1 VAKIFQEISSYF
13 FILLKMPEIRMP
25 KTNKAKGKELYDMV
39 QEYSEYSTVAGILYI
54 FMPQQTTAGKMFWVL
69 VVVSMLALSTYW
81 SVVLYFQWEGQTVI
95 TTVLTAA
102 LPVNQIKFPAVTIC
116 SQGFNYNTFMAS
128 LFLLYNDYAEYEIEP
143 GTAPIDSASAYTS
156 IYINTPVIFF
166 LITFF

>member
-1 VAKIFQEISSYF
+1 VAKIVEVTETDYLEGI
-13 FILLKMPEIRMP
+13 KMAEKSTSKR
-25 KTNKAKGKELYDMV
+25 KELYNMV

-54 FMPQQTTAGKMFWVL
+54 FMPQQTNAGKLFWVL
-69 VVVSMLALSTYW
+69 VVVSMLALSIYW

-128 LFLLYNDYAEYEIEP
+128 LFLLYNDFSKNKTTPRP
-143 GTAPIDSASAYTS
+143 GTAPIDSALTYNA
-156 IYINTPVIFF
+156 IYKKTQVS
-166 LITFF
+166 L